1 MYACMHVCMHVCMYA
16 CHVSSFRDLDLFVA
30 MNDRWTYE
38 DDGMDNKLM
47 LQAVERILR
56 LASNHSVAVAMLSVF
71 MGRVDVVEESYHR
84 VCAHYGVPLLSYRSA
99 VIDQVKHAFSIRQ
112 YDPEYHVN
120 GSRFSP
126 LFNCIGIEDL
136 HPKFQTHLVIAQ
148 FVSDFFEK
156 AYTFYTDD
164 SYHSVR
170 TQVMENW
177 QKEGDR
183 SILFGGTLIDDGED
197 NDSHSICHPI
207 QTFYSSLSTDRQLVT
222 KHFQNEARETQG
234 WRYIADRP
242 GKPKGWVSDGEN
254 KKLYGKLLLP
264 VVLTTGKITIS
275 YLKSYNNSGQFEVY
289 LQPGRSQSVNFLQT
303 DPKLLIAHPNLVGCC
318 VGPYQTLR
326 AKVDTF
332 DNTTNTSVIV
342 SRTFQ
347 FDRTGLLNVVV
358 QRVRLPAEERKRRSG
373 DKVKIVSIRSC

>member
-1 MYACMHVCMHVCMYA
+1 
-16 CHVSSFRDLDLFVA
+16 
-30 MNDRWTYE
+30 
-38 DDGMDNKLM
+38 
-47 LQAVERILR
+47 
-56 LASNHSVAVAMLSVF
+56 
-71 MGRVDVVEESYHR
+71 
-84 VCAHYGVPLLSYRSA
+84 
-99 VIDQVKHAFSIRQ
+99 
-112 YDPEYHVN
+112 
-120 GSRFSP
+120 
-126 LFNCIGIEDL
+126 
-136 HPKFQTHLVIAQ
+136 
-148 FVSDFFEK
+148 
-156 AYTFYTDD
+156 
-164 SYHSVR
+164 
-170 TQVMENW
+170 
-177 QKEGDR
+177 
-183 SILFGGTLIDDGED
+183 
-197 NDSHSICHPI
+197 
-207 QTFYSSLSTDRQLVT
+207 
-222 KHFQNEARETQG
+222 
-234 WRYIADRP
+234 
-242 GKPKGWVSDGEN
+242 
-254 KKLYGKLLLP
+254 